1 MTARSFDDLNLGLP
15 IIRLCNYCEG
25 PTVRAQ
31 CLDSAF
37 WRELP
42 RALARRLQAGGYTT
56 GATCMPCAR
65 RLRAELGLPP
75 PRLRILEAAQHL
87 PDLYS
92 ALAEQPAP
100 AHRLSAPDAGD
111 EPRSADEPRSR

>member
-1 MTARSFDDLNLGLP
+1 MGTRSFDDLNLGLP
-15 IIRLCNYCEG
+15 LLRLCNYCVG

-42 RALARRLQAGGYTT
+42 RALARQLQAGGYTT
-56 GATCMPCAR
+56 GATCLPCAR

-75 PRLRILEAAQHL
+75 PRLRILEAAKHL

-92 ALAEQPAP
+92 ALAEHPAP
-100 AHRLSAPDAGD
+100 AHRLSDPDAGD
-111 EPRSADEPRSR
+111 APNRVDDARRA